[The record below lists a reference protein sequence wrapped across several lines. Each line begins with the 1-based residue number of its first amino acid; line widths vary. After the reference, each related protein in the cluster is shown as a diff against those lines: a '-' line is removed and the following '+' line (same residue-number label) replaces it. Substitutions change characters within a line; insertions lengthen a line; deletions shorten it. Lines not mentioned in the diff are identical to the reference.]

1 MSAVALIPGH
11 RLEALEALIEGLD
24 PVAESPV
31 NNCNVAELIRAVRTY
46 QTRQM
51 LQSPTTLSIPEE
63 YPHLIIFDDTDREQ
77 LMFSGAGA
85 RAAALKK
92 WEAISTAWNAH
103 LFVRVARNSP
113 DDGHPSA
120 AAGEDLSASA
130 HRILQKIADWNDQT
144 REAVLEGI
152 NQEVQEGCSYPWY
165 DDALSDLLTLVEAVT
180 PAPIAE
186 RVPQTCT
193 WTLNSHDCTW
203 DTGCGEKWMLNDG
216 TPSEHGLRFC
226 HSCGKPVTEAQVA
239 QDAA

>member
-11 RLEALEALIEGLD
+11 RLEAMEALIEGLD

-31 NNCNVAELIRAVRTY
+31 TNCNVAELIRAVRTY
-46 QTRQM
+46 QVRQM
-51 LQSPTTLSIPEE
+51 LESQASMSIPEE
-63 YPHLIIFDDTDREQ
+63 CPHLIIFDDTECEQ

-85 RAAALKK
+85 RTAALKK

-103 LFVRVARNSP
+103 LFVRVARNSR
-113 DDGHPSA
+113 DDEHPSA
-120 AAGEDLSASA
+120 AASEGLSTAV
-130 HRILQKIADWNDQT
+130 RGQLGKIADWDDRT
-144 REAVLEGI
+144 REAVIEGI
-152 NQEVQEGCSYPWY
+152 NQEIQEGCSYSWY

-193 WTLNSHDCTW
+193 WTHNTHDSNW

-216 TPSEHGLRFC
+216 TPTEHGVRFC
-226 HSCGKPVTEAQVA
+226 HSCGKPVAAAEMG